1 MHRIVVDIETPGSDE
16 VEVWMFAEEVARTCS
31 RDGHA
36 RLDLAALRRPVG
48 RLLVEVHS
56 ASHVRR
62 LVKAIEAVAAK
73 HRLAERTLVYDEKYT
88 P

>member
-1 MHRIVVDIETPGSDE
+1 MHRIVVDFDRTGTADLDD
-16 VEVWMFAEEVARTCS
+16 WMFAEDVARTCS

-36 RLDLAALRRPVG
+36 RLDLAAVRRPVE
-48 RLLVEVHS
+48 RLMVEVHS

-62 LVKAIEAVAAK
+62 LVKAIEAVAVK
-73 HRLAERTLVYDEKYT
+73 HHLADRTLVYDEQYT

>member
-1 MHRIVVDIETPGSDE
+1 MHRIVVE
-16 VEVWMFAEEVARTCS
+16 VAYDREIDLDVWMFAEDVARACA

-36 RLDLAALRRPVG
+36 RLDLTRLRRPIE
-48 RLLVEVHS
+48 RLQVEVHS

-62 LVKAIEAVAAK
+62 LVKAIEEIAEK
-73 HRLAERTLVYDEKYT
+73 HHLADRTLVFDEKYT

>member
-1 MHRIVVDIETPGSDE
+1 MHRIVVDIDETAQGDLDL
-16 VEVWMFAEEVARTCS
+16 WMFAEDVARTCS

-36 RLDLAALRRPVG
+36 RLALPAARRALKRLA
-48 RLLVEVHS
+48 VEVHS

-62 LVKAIEAVAAK
+62 LVKAIEAAGASLPVAD
-73 HRLAERTLVYDEKYT
+73 RVLIWEEKYE

>member
-1 MHRIVVDIETPGSDE
+1 MHRIIVDIDEAAQSDLD
-16 VEVWMFAEEVARTCS
+16 VWMFAEDVARTCA

-36 RLDLAALRRPVG
+36 RLDLPAARRAMT
-48 RLLVEVHS
+48 RLAVEVHS

-73 HRLAERTLVYDEKYT
+73 HHVADRVLIWDEKYE

>member
-1 MHRIVVDIETPGSDE
+1 MHRIVVDIAYSAEIDLD
-16 VEVWMFAEEVARTCS
+16 VWMFAEDVARTCA

-36 RLDLAALRRPVG
+36 RLDLTKVRRPIE

-62 LVKAIEAVAAK
+62 LVKAIEDAAEK
-73 HRLAERTLVYDEKYT
+73 HHLADRTLVFDEKYT

>member
-1 MHRIVVDIETPGSDE
+1 MHRIVVDVAYEREIDLD
-16 VEVWMFAEEVARTCS
+16 VWMFAEDVARTCA

-36 RLDLAALRRPVG
+36 RLDLATVRRPID

-62 LVKAIEAVAAK
+62 LVKAIEVVAEK
-73 HRLAERTLVYDEKYT
+73 HHLSDRTLVFDEKYA

>member
-1 MHRIVVDIETPGSDE
+1 MHRIVVDIEETARSDLD
-16 VEVWMFAEEVARTCS
+16 VWMFAEDVARACS

-36 RLDLAALRRPVG
+36 RLDLPAARRG
-48 RLLVEVHS
+48 LKRLAVEVHS

-62 LVKAIEAVAAK
+62 LLKAIEAMAEKHHVAD
-73 HRLAERTLVYDEKYT
+73 RVLIWDEKYE

>member
-1 MHRIVVDIETPGSDE
+1 MHRIVVDVAYEREIDLD
-16 VEVWMFAEEVARTCS
+16 VWMFAEDVARTCA

-36 RLDLAALRRPVG
+36 RLDLATVRRPID

-62 LVKAIEAVAAK
+62 LVKAIEAIAEK
-73 HRLAERTLVYDEKYT
+73 HHLSDRTLVFDEKYA